1 MAKILLVDDDPDVRK
16 ILHGILEPLCEV
28 LEAGDGAAALDLL
41 AKEKPALMLLDLT
54 MPGMSGMEVLT
65 RAPGVHPAVAVVML
79 TGRADVAQARQA
91 LELGARAYITK
102 PFDPMEIRDEVSRL
116 LEEHGRHEGDP
127 PWRVRA

>member
-16 ILHGILEPLCEV
+16 ILRGILEPMCEV
-28 LEAGDGAAALDLL
+28 LEAGDGTAALDLL
-41 AKEKPALMLLDLT
+41 GREKPALMLLDLT
-54 MPGMSGMEVLT
+54 MPGLSGMEVLT
-65 RAPGVHPAVAVVML
+65 RAPEVHPKVIVVML
-79 TGRADVAQARQA
+79 TGRADVSQARAA

-116 LEEHGRHEGDP
+116 LEENGHAGGDQ